1 MTIRRWVPI
10 STTILLALGASLAGC
25 ASETSR
31 DAMIRAD
38 VTPELVTLHE
48 RQVDSDNAG
57 ALMADENG
65 RMFWQDMGR
74 AFYTDRASHLSPNPS
89 PRP

>member
-1 MTIRRWVPI
+1 MTIRRRVPA
-10 STTILLALGASLAGC
+10 TLTVLAVFGATLAGC
-25 ASETSR
+25 ASDSSR

-38 VTPELVTLHE
+38 VTPELVTLYE

-65 RMFWQDMGR
+65 RMFWEDLGR
-74 AFYTDRASHLSPNPS
+74 AFYTDRASHLTREPS